1 MPDEIDITAD
11 VVVRQLRQH
20 FDSLRSAGVD
30 FLPKADPNQEP
41 PCSEIAVEEAVVLSP
56 DAPERRRLELD
67 VLAAEVAECVR
78 CQSLASTRTQTV
90 FGVGPLDPE
99 LCFVGEAPG
108 EQEDLQG
115 RPFVGPAGQLLDR
128 IIAACG
134 MKRDDVYILNI
145 LRCRPPGNRKP
156 TAEEAHNC
164 RGFLERQLELIRPK
178 YLCALGATAAQHL
191 LRSSLGIG
199 KLRGRFHDV
208 NGIPVICTY
217 HPSYL
222 LRLLEPEKTNMKR
235 EVWNDMKKLLAHM
248 GREVPTKG

>member
-1 MPDEIDITAD
+1 MPEPENMTPDLL
-11 VVVRQLRQH
+11 VRQLQQH
-20 FDSLRSAGVD
+20 FDSLRSAGVEW
-30 FLPKADPNQEP
+30 LPKADPNQEP
-41 PCSEIAVEEAVVLSP
+41 PRREVVAEEAVILLP
-56 DAPERRRLELD
+56 DAPAQRRRELD
-67 VLAAEVAECVR
+67 VLAGEVAACVR

-99 LCFVGEAPG
+99 VCFVGEAPG
-108 EQEDLQG
+108 EQEDYQG
-115 RPFVGPAGQLLDR
+115 QPFVGPAGQLLDR

-134 MKRDDVYILNI
+134 MKREDVYILNI

-164 RGFLERQLELIRPK
+164 RAFLDRQLEIVRPR

-191 LRSSLGIG
+191 LGSSLGIG
-199 KLRGRFHDV
+199 KLRGRFHDF

-222 LRLLEPEKTNMKR
+222 LRLEEPEKTNMKR
-235 EVWNDMKKLLAHM
+235 LVWDDMKKLLAEM
-248 GREVPTKG
+248 GRDVPTK